1 MAACPLV
8 SPGLLH
14 VVGFW
19 LVHVATASPQ
29 PVVTVKQTVWL
40 LYLAMSP
47 LASAIE
53 VMLYEYDIYGL
64 GFRLCASLLRKV

>member
-40 LYLAMSP
+40 LYLAISP

-53 VMLYEYDIYGL
+53 VMLCTSMISTDSGSDYVH
-64 GFRLCASLLRKV
+64 RC